1 MLFQGDGIERL
12 LVKGKK
18 DQLEEVDGDPYKY
31 FLLAGKKI
39 WDPTTSKGLQE
50 FDFPTRIRSFKN
62 AILFDKSWSTSQE
75 LKTCYYLLKSDIPP
89 PTQNKSFPEAT

>member
-1 MLFQGDGIERL
+1 MEILTSISYWQVKKFGIRQL
-12 LVKGKK
+12 QK
-18 DQLEEVDGDPYKY
+18 D
-31 FLLAGKKI
+31 
-39 WDPTTSKGLQE
+39 LQE